1 MITKHAEI
9 WTIFNSLCKYNIF
22 MENNTSLFPRYQLDQ
37 KDVSQKFFYKIVN
50 TCKRSQ
56 PPFQLVNSSNLLGR
70 WIWDPLKPRL
80 VGHIFMAVGRGMKS
94 RCWEGRVMLETVS
107 RDGEGSPNQPPASRV
122 LPSLQSYL
130 SCPCPEQS

>member
-1 MITKHAEI
+1 
-9 WTIFNSLCKYNIF
+9 

-56 PPFQLVNSSNLLGR
+56 SPFQLVNSSNLLGR

-94 RCWEGRVMLETVS
+94 FWSQRKQDAGKGGWC
-107 RDGEGSPNQPPASRV
+107 
-122 LPSLQSYL
+122 
-130 SCPCPEQS
+130 

>member
-9 WTIFNSLCKYNIF
+9 WTIFNSLYKYNIF

-70 WIWDPLKPRL
+70 WI
-80 VGHIFMAVGRGMKS
+80 
-94 RCWEGRVMLETVS
+94 
-107 RDGEGSPNQPPASRV
+107 
-122 LPSLQSYL
+122 
-130 SCPCPEQS
+130 